1 MDQQANDKLDGGE
14 ALLEGLRKLGVDYIL
29 SSPGSEWA
37 PIWEAMARQK
47 AQGKNGPGFIDCWHE
62 TLAVDIATGYTLATG
77 RMQAVLIHAGAGLLQ
92 GMMGVHGALQA
103 EVPMLV
109 MSGES
114 LGYGYDPGFDPGS
127 QWIRNLSVV
136 GGPHRLVEPLVKY
149 ATQVTSPHTL
159 YEMVVRTGE
168 MAQRQPRG
176 PAYLNLPF
184 ETILHEWKKP
194 TALREVPDAP
204 VTLTP
209 PEDIRR
215 LAELL
220 VKADNPVVMSD
231 AVGRDVAAYEA
242 LVELCDLLAM
252 PVVESRASL
261 FANFPKNHPMHLGF
275 NIRPFMDE
283 MDVAFL
289 VRSRVPWYPP
299 DRRPT
304 KAAIVVLDETPHR
317 EHMIVQSLHAD
328 AYLEGDCART
338 LIDLTAEI
346 RKIGIDKKKVDA
358 RRARHTAQHAK
369 IMERNQAKV
378 AEAHAAKGID
388 PVALCAALGE
398 VMPPETVYLDEVT
411 SHSNELRDHIP
422 YNKPQTFFCRQGGL
436 GQGLG
441 LALGLKLAMPSHP
454 VVALEGDGAFLYN
467 PALQALGASRDYKLP
482 ILVVVFNNTKYA
494 AMQGNIRR
502 NYPGGISMTT
512 DVYHGVHINAPDFA
526 EIAKLYG
533 GHGEKVEDPVRLK
546 GAIADALAAVNSGRT
561 AILNVM
567 VTV

>member
-1 MDQQANDKLDGGE
+1 
-14 ALLEGLRKLGVDYIL
+14 
-29 SSPGSEWA
+29 
-37 PIWEAMARQK
+37 
-47 AQGKNGPGFIDCWHE
+47 
-62 TLAVDIATGYTLATG
+62 
-77 RMQAVLIHAGAGLLQ
+77 
-92 GMMGVHGALQA
+92 MMGVHGAMQS

-114 LGYGYDPGFDPGS
+114 LGYGADPNFDPGS

-149 ATQVTSPHTL
+149 ASQVTSPYTL
-159 YEMVVRTGE
+159 YETVVRTGE
-168 MAQRQPRG
+168 MAQRQPKG

-184 ETILHEWKKP
+184 EAILHEWKKP
-194 TALREVPDAP
+194 AALREVPNAP

-215 LAELL
+215 LAEML
-220 VKADNPVVMSD
+220 VKSDNPVVMTD
-231 AVGRDVAAYEA
+231 AVGRDVAAYGA
-242 LVELCDLLAM
+242 LVELCELLAM
-252 PVVESRASL
+252 PVVESRGSL

-283 MDVAFL
+283 MDLAVL

-299 DRRPT
+299 DRRPA
-304 KAAIVVLDETPHR
+304 KAAIVVMDETPHR
-317 EHMIVQSLHAD
+317 EHMVFQSLHAD

-338 LIDLTAEI
+338 LADLVAEV
-346 RKIGIDKKKVDA
+346 RKIGVDKKKVED
-358 RRARHTAQHAK
+358 RRTRHTTQHDK
-369 IMERNQAKV
+369 IMEGNRAKV
-378 AEAHAAKGID
+378 EQARAAKGID
-388 PVALCAALGE
+388 PIALCAALGE

-422 YNKPQTFFCRQGGL
+422 CNKPQTFFCRQGGL

-441 LALGLKLAMPSHP
+441 LALGLKLAMPSRP

-482 ILVVVFNNTKYA
+482 IMVVVLNNTKYA
-494 AMQGNIRR
+494 AMQGNTQR
-502 NYPGGISMTT
+502 NYPNGISVKTG
-512 DVYHGVHINAPDFA
+512 VYHGVHINAPDFA
-526 EIAKLYG
+526 EVAELYG
-533 GHGEKVEDPVRLK
+533 GHGEKVEDPARLK

-567 VTV
+567 VSV